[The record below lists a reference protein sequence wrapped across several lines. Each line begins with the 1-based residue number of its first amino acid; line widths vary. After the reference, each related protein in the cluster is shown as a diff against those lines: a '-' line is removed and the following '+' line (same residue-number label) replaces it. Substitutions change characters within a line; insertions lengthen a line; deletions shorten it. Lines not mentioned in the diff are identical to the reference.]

1 MCLFYF
7 AFILFCF
14 YSYFLI
20 FILFYFIIFFLF
32 VLSLFGHIIIIQL
45 QIQESPSS
53 IFTIKPTRNQ
63 YQACILSPLTPQAQA
78 QALLTS

>member
-1 MCLFYF
+1 MIVL
-7 AFILFCF
+7 L
-14 YSYFLI
+14 
-20 FILFYFIIFFLF
+20 LFYFILLLFLFSYFYFF

>member
-1 MCLFYF
+1 MLVLLYFILLLFLFSYFYF
-7 AFILFCF
+7 
-14 YSYFLI
+14 
-20 FILFYFIIFFLF
+20 F